1 MQPPHSRSSEVMR
14 VQLAFDGL
22 FKELGNAVR
31 VVSDDP
37 GSKHEFSLDLRKTGP
52 EDVTTMSQWFAD

>member
-1 MQPPHSRSSEVMR
+1 

-37 GSKHEFSLDLRKTGP
+37 GSKHEFSFDLRKTGP